1 MAIKKKVMLAKLSR
15 PKLHNVLARER
26 LFALL
31 DQCLL
36 RAVTWICGPPG
47 AGKTA
52 LAASYLDAHKRKGI
66 WYQLDAGDHK
76 TSPRRLTP
84 TLG

>member
-1 MAIKKKVMLAKLSR
+1 MAKKPTLAKLTR

-31 DQCLL
+31 DRCLPH
-36 RAVTWICGPPG
+36 AVIWICGPPG

-52 LAASYLDAHKRKGI
+52 LAASYLDAHKPKVSGI
-66 WYQLDAGDHK
+66 SLMPVITRLD
-76 TSPRRLTP
+76 PILFV
-84 TLG
+84 